1 MKPKTV
7 HTIGDLPDTR
17 TAGADPLQVNARL
30 YMQISEL
37 LNQLEGSD
45 GERITMRERI
55 AALVAIGRIQVLF
68 VGLRKEKGIYHP
80 DAGSSVRKYST
91 AFTKDDTGRR
101 KKIAGPKSR
110 PAEPEPGPDWFEQS
124 GLADDSDDD
133 AD

>member
-37 LNQLEGSD
+37 LNQLESGD
-45 GERITMRERI
+45 GDRITLRERI

-91 AFTKDDTGRR
+91 AFSKNDPGRR
-101 KKIAGPKSR
+101 KKIAGPR
-110 PAEPEPGPDWFEQS
+110 PAEPEPDWFEQA
-124 GLADDSDDD
+124 GVDADDSDDD